1 MVLPGLVFLYVSWFK
16 FKCLGHWVL
25 FSQALIVVGGSNWGG
40 AGSVWG
46 GWFFLNTFFWW
57 VVGWLMLEVV
67 SIRWVSDKH
76 RGVVARI
83 RAKMERNWEPSQVE
97 IIWINNRSSDKN
109 FPRKLT
115 GLTGRVA
122 HLNEKTVLIGG
133 IDNNYKDR
141 DEVLCGSLIWFNLIR
156 FDLKSKQLTIV
167 IDRWNW

>member
-1 MVLPGLVFLYVSWFK
+1 MSWSLGFVLPGPDCCWRFQL
-16 FKCLGHWVL
+16 
-25 FSQALIVVGGSNWGG
+25 GGSWKCM
-40 AGSVWG
+40 
-46 GWFFLNTFFWW
+46 GWVIFFVIFF
-57 VVGWLMLEVV
+57 VDGWLVDWCWRWCQQLV

-97 IIWINNRSSDKN
+97 IIWINNRSSDIN

-133 IDNNYKDR
+133 IDNDYKDR